1 MQPDIIDRLQSYAE
15 ANEITGLYTEA
26 NCAYDAIEE
35 IKKLRERI
43 LELETDLELLE
54 ETGGYGI

>member
-1 MQPDIIDRLQSYAE
+1 MKPNIIDRLQAYAE
-15 ANEITGLYTEA
+15 TNEITGLYTEA

-43 LELETDLELLE
+43 IELETDLELLE